1 MDSLTFTIS
10 LKDLDAC
17 DGDFDQLVS
26 DIQAFINILHHASP
40 DYVEAGSILQAQLD
54 EQVKKYKKETEEVV
68 DPKEQMQKYL
78 DSVCPL
84 DVNGDIASAGFWK
97 CYDELR
103 KSIGEAM
110 AVSYAAFTLAKY
122 IEEQNL
128 PAYKKE
134 HDAGTKWVWDFVKY
148 YEEHWKF

>member
-1 MDSLTFTIS
+1 MDSLTFTIN

-17 DGDFDQLVS
+17 DGDFDQVVS
-26 DIQAFINILHHASP
+26 DIQAFINILHRSSP
-40 DYVEAGSILQAQLD
+40 DYYLAGDVLQKQLD
-54 EQVKKYKKETEEVV
+54 EQVKKHKEETA
-68 DPKEQMQKYL
+68 DPKEQMRKYL

-84 DVNGDIASAGFWK
+84 SIDGELASAGFWK
-97 CYDELR
+97 YYDELR
-103 KSIGEAM
+103 ESIGKAM
-110 AVSYAAFTLAKY
+110 GPVSYAAFDLARY

-148 YEEHWKF
+148 YEDHWEF